1 MSPDDTGQSSDAPV
15 RRRRGRKPGAGSTSP
30 TGRTRRKR
38 LGGAELTQQLNQMVA
53 ELIKENRKLKR
64 QVVKLT
70 ERGSKVA
77 SSTVDRTL
85 RTIQRRVQKALTAP
99 AKRRRRK
106 STGAATPR
114 KKVVTRRRR
123 KAS

>member
-1 MSPDDTGQSSDAPV
+1 
-15 RRRRGRKPGAGSTSP
+15 
-30 TGRTRRKR
+30 
-38 LGGAELTQQLNQMVA
+38 MVA

-64 QVVKLT
+64 QVVNLT

-77 SSTVDRTL
+77 STTVDRAL

-106 STGAATPR
+106 STTAATTR
-114 KKVVTRRRR
+114 KKAVTRKR
-123 KAS
+123 ASR

>member
-1 MSPDDTGQSSDAPV
+1 MSADDAAQGGTPA
-15 RRRRGRKPGAGSTSP
+15 RRRRGRPPGAKST
-30 TGRTRRKR
+30 TTTRTRRKR
-38 LGGAELTQQLNQMVA
+38 LGGPELTEQLNHMVA

-70 ERGSKVA
+70 ERGTKVA

-85 RTIQRRVQKALTAP
+85 RTIQRRVQKALTPP

-106 STGAATPR
+106 TAAVATTR
-114 KKVVTRRRR
+114 KRAVTRRRR
-123 KAS
+123 KTS

>member
-1 MSPDDTGQSSDAPV
+1 MSPDDTG
-15 RRRRGRKPGAGSTSP
+15 RRA
-30 TGRTRRKR
+30 RRKR
-38 LGGAELTQQLNQMVA
+38 LGGAELTQQLNDMVA

-85 RTIQRRVQKALTAP
+85 RTIQRRVQKALSAP
-99 AKRRRRK
+99 AKKRRRK
-106 STGAATPR
+106 PSGAATPR
-114 KKVVTRRRR
+114 KKVVTRKRR
-123 KAS
+123 KAT

>member
-1 MSPDDTGQSSDAPV
+1 MSADDAAQGSTPA
-15 RRRRGRKPGAGSTSP
+15 RRRRGRPPGAKST
-30 TGRTRRKR
+30 TGTRARRNR
-38 LGGAELTQQLNQMVA
+38 LGGPELTEQLNHMVA

-70 ERGSKVA
+70 ERGTKVA

-99 AKRRRRK
+99 AKRKRRT
-106 STGAATPR
+106 TGAAAPTR
-114 KKVVTRRRR
+114 KRAVTRKRR
-123 KAS
+123 KA

>member
-1 MSPDDTGQSSDAPV
+1 
-15 RRRRGRKPGAGSTSP
+15 
-30 TGRTRRKR
+30 
-38 LGGAELTQQLNQMVA
+38 MVA

-70 ERGSKVA
+70 ERGTKVA

-99 AKRRRRK
+99 AKRKRRK
-106 STGAATPR
+106 AAAAPTTR
-114 KKVVTRRRR
+114 KRAVTRRRR
-123 KAS
+123 KTS

>member
-1 MSPDDTGQSSDAPV
+1 MSADEAAQGQGNPA
-15 RRRRGRKPGAGSTSP
+15 RRGRRGRPPGSAST
-30 TGRTRRKR
+30 TATRTRRKR
-38 LGGAELTQQLNQMVA
+38 LGAPELTEQLNHMVA
-53 ELIKENRKLKR
+53 ELIKENRKRKR

-70 ERGSKVA
+70 EQGAEKA

-106 STGAATPR
+106 TAAATTTR
-114 KKVVTRRRR
+114 KKPV
-123 KAS
+123 